1 MKKKDTERE
10 VLEALFSV
18 PDRIHDHQKSTHPV
32 RTRRQSPYGRIVAK
46 PLEENLIED
55 FTFITRQPIN
65 ERSKRM
71 IMPLYSTALSFLSSY
86 QLSVFIHPITLL
98 MLTEAGKLSLIF

>member
-1 MKKKDTERE
+1 MKKKDTQKE

-18 PDRIHDHQKSTHPV
+18 PDRIQDHQKSTRPV
-32 RTRRQSPYGRIVAK
+32 KTCRQSPYGRTVAK

-65 ERSKRM
+65 ERSKSM
-71 IMPLYSTALSFLSSY
+71 VMLLYSTAFLSY
-86 QLSVFIHPITLL
+86 QI
-98 MLTEAGKLSLIF
+98 ACYLSLFVLSHC

>member
-18 PDRIHDHQKSTHPV
+18 PDRIYDHQKSTHPV
-32 RTRRQSPYGRIVAK
+32 RTHRQSPYGRIVAK

-65 ERSKRM
+65 DRSKSM
-71 IMPLYSTALSFLSSY
+71 IMPLYSTAFLSFLSSY

-98 MLTEAGKLSLIF
+98 MLTEAGKA